1 MVGLA
6 TVRQLPTTEVQT
18 LPKLFRLSA
27 RELWVL
33 VQAAVLLPAVRCALR
48 FVTITRLQLLGVHT
62 LTGSGPGS
70 PAPMPS
76 RPPKRETEAHNID
89 LPLTTGRSPETIA
102 RMVRIAAEHGLY
114 RAKCLEQSLVLRW
127 LLQRQGIDARIVFG
141 ARKDDEQMQA
151 HAWVEVNGVALSEDN
166 GVYQDFSPLDELVAR
181 N

>member
-6 TVRQLPTTEVQT
+6 TVRQLPTTEVQN
-18 LPKLFRLSA
+18 LRKLFRLSA

-33 VQAAVLLPAVRCALR
+33 VQAAVLLPVVRCALR
-48 FVTITRLQLLGVHT
+48 FVTITRLQLFGVRT
-62 LTGSGPGS
+62 LTGSGSGS

-76 RPPKRETEAHNID
+76 QPHNRETEARNID
-89 LPLTTGRSPETIA
+89 LTLTTGRSPETIA
-102 RMVRIAAEHGLY
+102 RMVRIAAAHGPY

-141 ARKDDEQMQA
+141 ARKEDQQMQA
-151 HAWVEVNGVALSEDN
+151 HAWVEVNGVALNEDN
-166 GVYQDFSPLDELVAR
+166 GVYQDFSPLDELVTG